1 MIGHELRIVEARWW
15 KHGGSLFFSI
25 HSHVFEVF
33 HNIKK
38 KKKKMT
44 EPKGHFFWISSL
56 TVTPAQN

>member
-38 KKKKMT
+38 KKKKDD
-44 EPKGHFFWISSL
+44 W
-56 TVTPAQN
+56 A